1 MATGV
6 PANLPA
12 NTLLSYGANDY
23 VIPKRSVKRT
33 FKTLPAH
40 VRGVYYEDGYH
51 MLLRDTQ
58 SEVVA
63 MDYLAFMR
71 DPAQP
76 LPSGAPDLPYR
87 AQR

>member
-1 MATGV
+1 
-6 PANLPA
+6 
-12 NTLLSYGANDY
+12 
-23 VIPKRSVKRT
+23 
-33 FKTLPAH
+33 
-40 VRGVYYEDGYH
+40 

-71 DPAQP
+71 DPTQP